1 MSFFTVLFLI
11 VGVGALSIG
20 AYLYWRAK
28 ASQNWPWVM
37 GEVLSAR
44 VRETVDTTGS
54 GRTISRHFPEVTYEY
69 RVGGRT
75 YRGKR
80 IRFGGPLHTDRET
93 AEAWLQSYP
102 VGGQVRVY
110 YNPKRPQEAV
120 LQPSSSPTAWILIF
134 VGLFSL
140 FVGLALLMDFG

>member
-1 MSFFTVLFLI
+1 MSFFAVLFLI

-20 AYLYWRAK
+20 AYVYWQAK

-44 VRETVDTTGS
+44 VRETVETTES
-54 GRTISRHFPEVTYEY
+54 GRTISRYFPEVTYQY
-69 RVGGRT
+69 RVEGHT
-75 YRGKR
+75 YQGKR
-80 IRFGGPLHTDRET
+80 IQFGGPLHTDRET
-93 AEAWLQSYP
+93 VEAWLQSYP

-120 LQPSSSPTAWILIF
+120 LQPSSSPAAWILIF